1 MTGAKA
7 QFDYSGNIVLVTGAG
22 SGISKAVAMAFAD
35 AGATVLAVDRN
46 ADAVTALA
54 ETIREQ
60 GGLAQSFAANI
71 SSSAEVDTLMT
82 HIIQQFGRV
91 DCAFNGAG
99 VGSPIGGTIVDYED
113 DHWDQVMNVN
123 LRGMFL
129 CLRAEIRQMQKQ
141 GGGNIINVASIGGER
156 ATPKA
161 PAYIASKHGVI
172 GLTRATAIDHATEN
186 IRINAICPGYIGG
199 TAMMDS
205 FIEKDPEA
213 RTALMNSSIP
223 IGRLGQTNDVAETA
237 LWLCSGAASFVTGA
251 TIFVDGGLSAK

>member
-1 MTGAKA
+1 MAGGKA
-7 QFDYSGNIVLVTGAG
+7 QFDYSGSVVLVTGAG
-22 SGISKAVAMAFAD
+22 SGISKAVAIAFAE

-46 ADAVTALA
+46 ADTVAALA
-54 ETIREQ
+54 ETIRN
-60 GGLAQSFAANI
+60 GSGSAQPITADI
-71 SSSAEVDTLMT
+71 SSSADVDKMVADA
-82 HIIQQFGRV
+82 IKQFGRI

-129 CLRAEIRQMQKQ
+129 CMRAEIRQMQKQ

-172 GLTRATAIDHATEN
+172 GLTRATAIDHAAEN
-186 IRINAICPGYIGG
+186 IRVNAICPGYIGG